1 MAVKKVWVEDG
12 CTLCGLC
19 ETQCP
24 DVFELGEE
32 KAEVKSGADLD
43 ANGDCIVE
51 SAEAC
56 PVDVIKYERD

>member
-24 DVFELGEE
+24 DVFELGDE
-32 KAEVKSGADLD
+32 KAEVRQGADLD
-43 ANGDCIVE
+43 GNEECIME

-56 PVDVIKYERD
+56 PVDVIKVEQG